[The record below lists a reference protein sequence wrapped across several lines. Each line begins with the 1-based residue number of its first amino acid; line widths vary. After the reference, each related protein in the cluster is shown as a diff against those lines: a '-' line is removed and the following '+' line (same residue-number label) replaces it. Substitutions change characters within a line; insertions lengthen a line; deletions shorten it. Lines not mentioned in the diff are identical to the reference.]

1 MKLFFAVALSLV
13 FYYTQGQEVP
23 NAAPLPKH
31 VVFDLPAL
39 RKLTITQ
46 ICERLGRPNAND
58 KEPDPNNYMG
68 PQWLKVYHREG
79 IELRIDYAIKTGK
92 IIRMYLSPV
101 KGNIPENAL
110 TSLLATAR
118 LDSKTHDFTIHPVFV
133 HQDSKT
139 HRYSTVVLTP
149 H

>member
-1 MKLFFAVALSLV
+1 MKLLFAFALSSV
-13 FYYTQGQEVP
+13 FYYPQGQEVP
-23 NAAPLPKH
+23 DAASLPKH
-31 VVFDLPAL
+31 VVFDLPDL

-46 ICERLGRPNAND
+46 IRERLGRPNAND

-79 IELRIDYAIKTGK
+79 IELRIDYIIKTGK
-92 IIRMYLSPV
+92 IIRLYVSPV
-101 KGNIPENAL
+101 KGAIPENAL
-110 TSLLATAR
+110 TSLLATAH

-133 HQDSKT
+133 HQDPKT

-149 H
+149 Y